1 MPKSKGANKEAST
14 ETQKK
19 LIAAAISLF
28 SRKGFSGT
36 SIRDI
41 ASEVGMTSSNI
52 YHYFKTKDG
61 VLAEIEKQTIE
72 PIVQKL
78 RKISRLDIDHEQR
91 LRLLIKSHLE
101 YLNNTRKASRI
112 FSFSEDLL
120 PRNRAFQRESFAI
133 YKSEIKSLLAEKG
146 INENPT
152 ILTFCSLASIVWF
165 LRWYKPSGK
174 ESLEGVINSITQFI
188 LNGILGSRR

>member
-1 MPKSKGANKEAST
+1 VPKSKGANKEASA

-19 LIAAAISLF
+19 LIAAAIDLF

-72 PIVQKL
+72 PIIQKL
-78 RKISRLDIDHEQR
+78 RKISKLDIDPEQR
-91 LRLLIKSHLE
+91 LRLLIKTHLE
-101 YLNNTRKASRI
+101 YLNDTRKASRI

-120 PRNRAFQRESFAI
+120 PRNRAFQSESFAI
-133 YKSEIKSLLAEKG
+133 YKSEIKALLAEKG
-146 INENPT
+146 INENPAL
-152 ILTFCSLASIVWF
+152 LTFCALASIVWF
-165 LRWYKPSGK
+165 LRWYKPNGK
-174 ESLEGVINSITQFI
+174 EALDSVISGITRFI
-188 LNGILGSRR
+188 LNGILGPKR